1 MQIAEILAS
10 HRKSGPRNMM
20 VMPDFRPKV
29 EIWPFCAHAV
39 KIMEYNPYLW
49 CSRQNSHF
57 LQETGVEEHDGDVR
71 L

>member
-39 KIMEYNPYLW
+39 KIMEYNPYL
-49 CSRQNSHF
+49 
-57 LQETGVEEHDGDVR
+57 
-71 L
+71 